1 MAKFY
6 GIGTGPGDSSL
17 LTVKAVNTLKNIDV
31 LYTPEAKKGGD
42 SLALSIVKEYVPHTV
57 EIKSR
62 HFPMSIHGEE
72 KIQAW
77 DEVSNEIVNDVKNG
91 KDVGFITLGDPMIYS
106 TYVYVMERI
115 MDDIEVET
123 IPGIS
128 SFSNIAS
135 NQNFPLVMDTDPL
148 VVIPCTMEE
157 ERIDEAL
164 QKHDCI
170 VLMKIYKKINLILE
184 KLEKY
189 DLIDHAILVSNSSQ
203 EREVVFKNLRDEDI
217 DEKISYF
224 STILI
229 NKNNKKKYSIDSL
242 SGSKDSDR

>member
-17 LTVKAVNTLKNIDV
+17 VTVKAVNTLKNLDI
-31 LYTPEAKKGGD
+31 LYTPESKKGGE
-42 SLALSIVKEYVPHTV
+42 SLALSIVDEYLPESL

-62 HFPMSIHGEE
+62 HFPMNFNGTE
-72 KIQAW
+72 KIQVW
-77 DEVSNEIVNDVKNG
+77 NSVSSEIVEDVKKG
-91 KDVGFITLGDPMIYS
+91 KNVGFVTLGDPMIYS
-106 TYVYVMERI
+106 TYVYVMERL
-115 MDDIEVET
+115 MEHIEVET

-148 VVIPCTMEE
+148 IVIPCTMEE
-157 ERIDEAL
+157 DKIDEAL
-164 QKHDCI
+164 EKYDCL
-170 VLMKIYKKINLILE
+170 VLMKVYKKINMVID
-184 KLEKY
+184 KLKKH

-203 EREVVFKNLRDEDI
+203 DKEEVFSNLRDEHI

-224 STILI
+224 STILV
-229 NKNNKKKYSIDSL
+229 NKNRNK
-242 SGSKDSDR
+242 R

>member
-17 LTVKAVNTLKNIDV
+17 LTIKAVDTLKKLDI

-42 SLALSIVKEYVPHTV
+42 SLALSIVKKYLPKNL

-62 HFPMSIHGEE
+62 HFPMSNDGVE
-72 KIQAW
+72 KTQAW
-77 DEVSNEIVNDVKNG
+77 DNVSKEIVEDVKDG
-91 KDVGFITLGDPMIYS
+91 REVGFITLGDPMIYS
-106 TYVYVMERI
+106 TYVYVMERLMEEI
-115 MDDIEVET
+115 DVET

-135 NQNFPLVMDTDPL
+135 NQNYPLVMDTDPL
-148 VVIPCTMEE
+148 MIIPCTMEE
-157 ERIDEAL
+157 EKIDEAL
-164 QKHDCI
+164 EKYDCF
-170 VLMKIYKKINLILE
+170 VLMKVYKRINMILE

-203 EREVVFKNLRDEDI
+203 EKEKVFTNLRDDKLN
-217 DEKISYF
+217 EKISYF
-224 STILI
+224 STILV
-229 NKNNKKKYSIDSL
+229 NKNRNT
-242 SGSKDSDR
+242 R

>member
-6 GIGTGPGDSSL
+6 EIGTGPGDSSL
-17 LTVKAVNTLKNIDV
+17 VTVKAINTLKNIDI

-42 SLALSIVKEYVPHTV
+42 SLALSIVKEYVPDKV

-62 HFPMSIHGEE
+62 HFPMSNHGTD
-72 KIQAW
+72 KIEAW
-77 DEVSNEIVNDVKNG
+77 EDISKEIVSDVKSG

-115 MDDIEVET
+115 MEDIEVET

-157 ERIDEAL
+157 DKIDEAL
-164 QKHDCI
+164 EKYDCI
-170 VLMKIYKKINLILE
+170 VLMKIYKKINLILD
-184 KLEKY
+184 KLKKHN
-189 DLIDHAILVSNSSQ
+189 LIDYAILVSNSSQ
-203 EREVVFKNLRDEDI
+203 EREVVFTNLREEEI

-224 STILI
+224 STILV
-229 NKNNKKKYSIDSL
+229 NKNNKKN
-242 SGSKDSDR
+242 R

>member
-17 LTVKAVNTLKNIDV
+17 VTVKAVNTFKILDI
-31 LYTPEAKKGGD
+31 LYTPEPKKGAD
-42 SLALSIVKEYVPHTV
+42 SLALSIVKKYLPEDL

-62 HFPMSIHGEE
+62 HFPMSNDSFE
-72 KIQAW
+72 KIQVW
-77 DEVSNEIVNDVKNG
+77 NDVSSEIVSDVKDG

-106 TYVYVMERI
+106 TYVYVMERL
-115 MDDIEVET
+115 MEDIEVET

-135 NQNFPLVMDTDPL
+135 NQNYPLVMDTDPL
-148 VVIPCTMEE
+148 MVIPCTMEE
-157 ERIDEAL
+157 EKIDEAL
-164 QKHDCI
+164 GKYDCF
-170 VLMKIYKKINLILE
+170 VLMKVYKKINMILE

-203 EREVVFKNLRDEDI
+203 EREEVFTNLRDDKI

-224 STILI
+224 STILV
-229 NKNNKKKYSIDSL
+229 NKNRNT
-242 SGSKDSDR
+242 R

>member
-17 LTVKAVNTLKNIDV
+17 LTVKAVDTLKNIDV

-42 SLALSIVKEYVPHTV
+42 SLALSIVKKYLPEDL

-62 HFPMSIHGEE
+62 HFPMSNDSFE
-72 KIQAW
+72 KIQVW
-77 DEVSNEIVNDVKNG
+77 NDVSSEIVSDVKDG

-106 TYVYVMERI
+106 TYVYVMERL
-115 MDDIEVET
+115 MEDIEVET

-135 NQNFPLVMDTDPL
+135 NQNYPLVMDTDPL
-148 VVIPCTMEE
+148 MVIPCTMEE
-157 ERIDEAL
+157 EKIDEAL
-164 QKHDCI
+164 GKYDCF
-170 VLMKIYKKINLILE
+170 VLMKVYKKINMILE

-203 EREVVFKNLRDEDI
+203 EREVVYKDLRDVHLQ
-217 DEKISYF
+217 EKISYF
-224 STILI
+224 STILV
-229 NKNNKKKYSIDSL
+229 NRNNKRK
-242 SGSKDSDR
+242 

>member
-17 LTVKAVNTLKNIDV
+17 VTVKAINTLKNIDI

-42 SLALSIVKEYVPHTV
+42 SLALSIVKKYVPDKV

-62 HFPMSIHGEE
+62 HFPMSNHGTD
-72 KIQAW
+72 KIEAW
-77 DEVSNEIVNDVKNG
+77 EDISKEIVSDVKSG

-115 MDDIEVET
+115 MEDIEVET

-157 ERIDEAL
+157 DKIDEAL
-164 QKHDCI
+164 EKYDCI
-170 VLMKIYKKINLILE
+170 VLMKIYKKINLILD
-184 KLEKY
+184 KLKKHN
-189 DLIDHAILVSNSSQ
+189 LIDYAILVSNSSQ
-203 EREVVFKNLRDEDI
+203 EREVVFTNLREEEI

-224 STILI
+224 STILV
-229 NKNNKKKYSIDSL
+229 NKNNKKN
-242 SGSKDSDR
+242 R

>member
-17 LTVKAVNTLKNIDV
+17 VTVKAINTLKNIDI

-42 SLALSIVKEYVPHTV
+42 SLALSIVKEYVPDKV

-62 HFPMSIHGEE
+62 HFPMSNHGTD
-72 KIQAW
+72 KIEAW
-77 DEVSNEIVNDVKNG
+77 EDISKEIVSDVKSG

-115 MDDIEVET
+115 MEDIEVET

-148 VVIPCTMEE
+148 VVIPCTMEQDK
-157 ERIDEAL
+157 IDEAL
-164 QKHDCI
+164 EKYDCI
-170 VLMKIYKKINLILE
+170 VLMKIYKKINLILD
-184 KLEKY
+184 KLKKHN
-189 DLIDHAILVSNSSQ
+189 LIDYAILVSNSSQ
-203 EREVVFKNLRDEDI
+203 EREVVFTNLREEEI

-224 STILI
+224 STILV
-229 NKNNKKKYSIDSL
+229 NKNNKKN
-242 SGSKDSDR
+242 R

>member
-17 LTVKAVNTLKNIDV
+17 VTVKAVNTLKNLDI
-31 LYTPEAKKGGD
+31 LYTPESKKGGE
-42 SLALSIVKEYVPHTV
+42 SLALSIVDEYLPESL

-62 HFPMSIHGEE
+62 HFPMSFNGTE
-72 KIQAW
+72 KIQVW
-77 DEVSNEIVNDVKNG
+77 NSVSGEIVEDVKKG
-91 KDVGFITLGDPMIYS
+91 KNVGFVTLGDPMIYS
-106 TYVYVMERI
+106 TYVYVMERL
-115 MDDIEVET
+115 MEEIEVET

-148 VVIPCTMEE
+148 IVIPCTMEE
-157 ERIDEAL
+157 DKIDEAL
-164 QKHDCI
+164 EKYDCL
-170 VLMKIYKKINLILE
+170 VLMKIYKKINMIID
-184 KLEKY
+184 KLKKH

-203 EREVVFKNLRDEDI
+203 DKEVVFTNLRDEHI

-224 STILI
+224 STILV
-229 NKNNKKKYSIDSL
+229 NKNRNK
-242 SGSKDSDR
+242 R

>member
-17 LTVKAVNTLKNIDV
+17 LTVKAVDTLKNIDV

-42 SLALSIVKEYVPHTV
+42 SLALSIVKKYLPEDL

-62 HFPMSIHGEE
+62 HDSFE
-72 KIQAW
+72 KIQVW
-77 DEVSNEIVNDVKNG
+77 NDVSSEIVSDVKDG

-106 TYVYVMERI
+106 TYVYVMERL
-115 MDDIEVET
+115 MEDIEVET

-135 NQNFPLVMDTDPL
+135 NQNYPLVMDTDPL
-148 VVIPCTMEE
+148 MVIPCTMEE
-157 ERIDEAL
+157 EKIDEAL
-164 QKHDCI
+164 GKYDCF
-170 VLMKIYKKINLILE
+170 VLMKVYKKINMILE

-203 EREVVFKNLRDEDI
+203 EREEVFTNLRDDKI

-224 STILI
+224 STILV
-229 NKNNKKKYSIDSL
+229 NKNRNT
-242 SGSKDSDR
+242 R

>member
-17 LTVKAVNTLKNIDV
+17 LKNIDV

-42 SLALSIVKEYVPHTV
+42 SLALSIVKKYLPEDL

-62 HFPMSIHGEE
+62 HFPMSNDSFE
-72 KIQAW
+72 KIQVW
-77 DEVSNEIVNDVKNG
+77 NDVSSEIVSDVKDG

-106 TYVYVMERI
+106 TYVYVMERL
-115 MDDIEVET
+115 MEDIEVET

-135 NQNFPLVMDTDPL
+135 NQNYPLVMDTDPL
-148 VVIPCTMEE
+148 MVIPCTMEE
-157 ERIDEAL
+157 EKIDEAL
-164 QKHDCI
+164 GKYDCF
-170 VLMKIYKKINLILE
+170 VLMKVYKKINMILE

-203 EREVVFKNLRDEDI
+203 EREEVFTNLRDDKI

-224 STILI
+224 STILV
-229 NKNNKKKYSIDSL
+229 NKNRNT
-242 SGSKDSDR
+242 R

>member
-17 LTVKAVNTLKNIDV
+17 LTVKAVDTLKNIDV

-42 SLALSIVKEYVPHTV
+42 SLALSIVKKYLPEDL

-62 HFPMSIHGEE
+62 HFPMSNDSFE
-72 KIQAW
+72 KIQVW
-77 DEVSNEIVNDVKNG
+77 NDVSSEIVSDVKDG
-91 KDVGFITLGDPMIYS
+91 KDVGFITLGDPVIYS
-106 TYVYVMERI
+106 TYVYVMERL
-115 MDDIEVET
+115 MEEIEVET
-123 IPGIS
+123 KPGIS

-135 NQNFPLVMDTDPL
+135 KQTYPLVMDTDPL
-148 VVIPCTMEE
+148 MVIPCTMEE
-157 ERIDEAL
+157 EKIDEAL
-164 QKHDCI
+164 GKYDCF
-170 VLMKIYKKINLILE
+170 VLMKVYKKINMILE

-203 EREVVFKNLRDEDI
+203 EREEVFTNLRDDKI

-224 STILI
+224 STILV
-229 NKNNKKKYSIDSL
+229 NKNRNT
-242 SGSKDSDR
+242 R

>member
-17 LTVKAVNTLKNIDV
+17 VTVKAVNTLKNIDI

-42 SLALSIVKEYVPHTV
+42 SLALSIVKEYVPEKV

-62 HFPMSIHGEE
+62 HFPMSINGEE

-77 DEVSNEIVNDVKNG
+77 NEVSSEIINDVKNG
-91 KDVGFITLGDPMIYS
+91 KDVGFVTLGDPMIYS

-115 MDDIEVET
+115 MDEIEVET

-135 NQNFPLVMDTDPL
+135 NQNFPLVMDTDAL

-157 ERIDEAL
+157 EKIDEAL
-164 QKHDCI
+164 QKYDCI
-170 VLMKIYKKINLILE
+170 VLMKIYKKINVILD
-184 KLEKY
+184 KLKKY
-189 DLIDHAILVSNSSQ
+189 DLIDYAILVSNSSQ
-203 EREVVFKNLRDEDI
+203 EREVVFTDLRESEI

-229 NKNNKKKYSIDSL
+229 NKNNKKR
-242 SGSKDSDR
+242 KDFNLTR